1 MISMNISV
9 KIYNEAICSEKNL
22 KKKKNPQIISYSLII
37 LVGLYTCCEE
47 GLTSE
52 GCKIVRGMTGGGKE
66 EYFLSGHLIDLL
78 QVLQSVFVGWAVGD
92 SFPLSTETS
101 ARFI

>member
-1 MISMNISV
+1 MLSMNISV
-9 KIYNEAICSEKNL
+9 KICNEEICSYKHAEKNIYFQL
-22 KKKKNPQIISYSLII
+22 FLVI
-37 LVGLYTCCEE
+37 LVGGYTCCEE

-52 GCKIVRGMTGGGKE
+52 GCKIVRGRTGGGKE
-66 EYFLSGHLIDLL
+66 EYFLSGYLIDLL